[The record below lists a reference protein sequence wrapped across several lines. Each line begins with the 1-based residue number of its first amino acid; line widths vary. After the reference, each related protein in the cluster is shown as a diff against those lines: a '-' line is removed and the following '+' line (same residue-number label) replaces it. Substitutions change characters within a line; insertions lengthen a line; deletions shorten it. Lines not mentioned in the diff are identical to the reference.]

1 MSKLK
6 QIFADLNG
14 DADVVKQKYF
24 AKKIVENFLL
34 KEGKATVFKV
44 YSIDYIEDQI
54 FFEAIHKKSLNESI
68 RFVEGIEKQINE
80 GFFSAINDLGKK
92 AWAGV
97 KKVVSKVKD
106 SVKNWWSGP
115 VVGAVKT
122 WNNAVKTAA
131 KTHLGMMVD
140 SQQYSETSYLFE
152 APWEDAESE
161 GEAAGAENKAAP
173 TQTDPSVAPEKEESS
188 SKVAHKILG
197 LLTPTKKLDAK
208 KSGFASSIDKVR
220 FFRIDGGSL
229 YFGPEAGSTPYKV
242 MTTTTTY
249 LEVYMP
255 AEFKGDKYA
264 VGSLQDLITSLMTTD
279 NKGLADFGQHI
290 MGVDMSPAKLTIYDK
305 SEKAFLVIPEK
316 SVRMSGNGMKT
327 IIVGGEES
335 TATPASDGTTPA
347 ADGAKPADA
356 AATPI
361 DNKEAGVEEP
371 TPEEKSEYNKIIDG
385 AVAEAK
391 AKGLPPTFY
400 AGMSTT
406 AEEVWGAF
414 DKFAGNG
421 ANDYNPVMIL
431 VNSTEYAPS
440 EMNELEYLSYLAA
453 MPTFVNSLI
462 KQPVPSQYEHQSG
475 QYKSFLT
482 AVQGATVSLA
492 KVVNGNM
499 TAKAPATASSSATP
513 ASAPT
518 GRVEP
523 TENAQ
528 TTADATVS
536 AAMEKVRAATMSDTN
551 RGLITNLINNSNP
564 GTVARL
570 VALTSDPEQM
580 TLLNSMDPAVSK
592 EYLETFDQFKSPLTP
607 KHIVD
612 FGIERPAEATQ
623 SIEDIRAY
631 GISGSSA
638 KILSTLKNGGVDINK
653 PFTINDGIVIVRQ
666 GDQMADFDPSKSTVV
681 AESAPASPSLRQ
693 DYEVVE
699 TPLPEITPA
708 NLEASKALLEQKAE
722 AITKLGKEV
731 EEGNLIVNAAN
742 LGPDHPA
749 AKLVVMKQKAL
760 NAAIMDYNKAKTTI
774 ATLSKGTMTA

>member
-80 GFFSAINDLGKK
+80 GFFSAIKDLGKK

-106 SVKNWWSGP
+106 AVKNWWSGP

-122 WNNAVKTAA
+122 WNTAVKTAA

-140 SQQYSETSYLFE
+140 SQQYSATSYLFE
-152 APWEDAESE
+152 APLDDL
-161 GEAAGAENKAAP
+161 EAQEEEARAANMAAP
-173 TQTDPSVAPEKEESS
+173 ATTDPAAQTPETEESS
-188 SKVAHKILG
+188 SKVALKILG
-197 LLTPTKKLDAK
+197 LLSPTKKLDAK
-208 KSGFASSIDKVR
+208 KSGFASSIEKVR
-220 FFRIDGGSL
+220 FFRIENGEL
-229 YFGPEAGSTPYKV
+229 FFGPDAGNTPYKV
-242 MTTTTTY
+242 IALTTTHM
-249 LEVYMP
+249 EVYMP

-264 VGSLQDLITSLMTTD
+264 VGALQEIIMAAKSSD
-279 NKGLADFGQHI
+279 NKLVAEFGKNI
-290 MGVDMSPAKLTIYDK
+290 AASEMSPAKVTVIDTN
-305 SEKAFLVIPEK
+305 EKEFIIIPEK
-316 SVRMSGNGMKT
+316 ALKVSGKGLKT
-327 IIVGGEES
+327 IGVGAEEPVAAQAADGS
-335 TATPASDGTTPA
+335 APAGTAAATPAADGAKPEEKTGGFTTPA

-356 AATPI
+356 AAAPI
-361 DNKEAGVEEP
+361 DNKAAGVEEP
-371 TPEEKSEYNKIIDG
+371 TPEEKSEYNKIIDA
-385 AVAEAK
+385 AVADAK
-391 AKGLPPTFY
+391 SKGLPPTFY
-400 AGMSTT
+400 AGMNTT

-431 VNSTEYAPS
+431 VNSTEHAPS

-462 KQPVPSQYEHQSG
+462 KQPVPSQYEHQAG

-499 TAKAPATASSSATP
+499 TANANPDAPAAS

-523 TENAQ
+523 TA
-528 TTADATVS
+528 
-536 AAMEKVRAATMSDTN
+536 
-551 RGLITNLINNSNP
+551 
-564 GTVARL
+564 
-570 VALTSDPEQM
+570 
-580 TLLNSMDPAVSK
+580 
-592 EYLETFDQFKSPLTP
+592 
-607 KHIVD
+607 
-612 FGIERPAEATQ
+612 
-623 SIEDIRAY
+623 
-631 GISGSSA
+631 
-638 KILSTLKNGGVDINK
+638 
-653 PFTINDGIVIVRQ
+653 
-666 GDQMADFDPSKSTVV
+666 
-681 AESAPASPSLRQ
+681 APAQP
-693 DYEVVE
+693 VVKDE
-699 TPLPEITPA
+699 LVDEDTF
-708 NLEASKALLEQKAE
+708 NKM
-722 AITKLGKEV
+722 KL
-731 EEGNLIVNAAN
+731 
-742 LGPDHPA
+742 
-749 AKLVVMKQKAL
+749 
-760 NAAIMDYNKAKTTI
+760 
-774 ATLSKGTMTA
+774 